1 MTSKNQEFSD
11 KSSDVVSIK
20 DIEGMPESKDTVL
33 PVRTFYCSKPKTRIS
48 KFANSGLLNSNI
60 KQDSSL
66 VIIDGGTSTDNV
78 ICEDF
83 NVIVEVGKSKRF
95 NSPNIKKSNTQ
106 GNPIGPCL
114 QI

>member
-11 KSSDVVSIK
+11 KSSDAVSIK

-33 PVRTFYCSKPKTRIS
+33 PVRTFYCTKPKTRIS
-48 KFANSGLLNSNI
+48 KFANSGLLKFNSDI

-66 VIIDGGTSTDNV
+66 VIIDEGTSTDNV

-95 NSPNIKKSNTQ
+95 NSPNT
-106 GNPIGPCL
+106 
-114 QI
+114 